1 MVYDVTRI
9 DAASRLAASSSAA
22 AGASSNSSAAGSSS
36 NSSSGSNAGTI
47 SMSTFLQLIVAQI
60 KNQNP
65 LNPADGAEFVA
76 QLAQLQQLQQ
86 SVYTGQDIAQIRTD
100 LDSVLGNS
108 DGTLPTAY

>member
-1 MVYDVTRI
+1 
-9 DAASRLAASSSAA
+9 
-22 AGASSNSSAAGSSS
+22 
-36 NSSSGSNAGTI
+36 
-47 SMSTFLQLIVAQI
+47 MSTFLQLIVAQI

-65 LNPADGAEFVA
+65 LNPADGAQFVA

-100 LDSVLGNS
+100 LDSALGNS

>member
-1 MVYDVTRI
+1 MVYDVTRL
-9 DAASRLAASSSAA
+9 DAASRQAATSSA
-22 AGASSNSSAAGSSS
+22 AGASANSSATSSSS
-36 NSSSGSNAGTI
+36 NTGSV

-65 LNPADGAEFVA
+65 LNPADGAQFVA

-100 LDSVLGNS
+100 LDSALGNS
-108 DGTLPTAY
+108 NGTLPAAY